1 MSEFPAPS
9 EGGGCVASRVVSL
22 CARCELREL
31 ACARA
36 IVHRLA
42 AGCFSECARGRSSEG
57 LEASALRAARFSISS
72 ESNVGA
78 VPIARRVGAAAKEGP
93 SLGPSIASAEL
104 LPRTGRRGSARM
116 NTSHSQ
122 GAVLTQSVRTCPT
135 AHIRRCHPPS
145 AHSQRV
151 GKHRSLC
158 SCAGARVAAVRR
170 APRGQNKWTRK
181 ERKYFKTKNIEKN

>member
-1 MSEFPAPS
+1 MSQFPAPS

-57 LEASALRAARFSISS
+57 LEASALRAARFCISS

-93 SLGPSIASAEL
+93 PLRPIIGSAGLSPRQDRPPRSHVERLRSRRHRTRKAQCLHGPSVPAQLRIFDAVIRHPLTLKGWASIGPYAL
-104 LPRTGRRGSARM
+104 VLARGWRRF
-116 NTSHSQ
+116 
-122 GAVLTQSVRTCPT
+122 AVLREDKTNETK
-135 AHIRRCHPPS
+135 A
-145 AHSQRV
+145 
-151 GKHRSLC
+151 
-158 SCAGARVAAVRR
+158 
-170 APRGQNKWTRK
+170 
-181 ERKYFKTKNIEKN
+181 RKYFN